1 MLLFLVAGR
10 RYSDSFA
17 NHVSDHRVELS
28 NYKLCKKAIA
38 SVLHC
43 SLNFLYRDNNNKQKT
58 IKKIEQIMAVVS
70 FYIYNRNYFEKL
82 LLLPHPYT
90 LFQPCCEKQC
100 LQKLCTQHP
109 DQVGR
114 WRNKLEQKDSKSED
128 NRKVCACRVHFY
140 GVYFT
145 FQVFFDLREHPL
157 DPCIR
162 AIGEITGLSKAT
174 LNNLSSKTRD
184 TGIRHALQGI
194 KSF

>member
-70 FYIYNRNYFEKL
+70 FYIYNRNYFQKYYYYSTL
-82 LLLPHPYT
+82 T
-90 LFQPCCEKQC
+90 LFSALLRKTVFTETMYSAPGPSR
-100 LQKLCTQHP
+100 T
-109 DQVGR
+109 
-114 WRNKLEQKDSKSED
+114 LEE
-128 NRKVCACRVHFY
+128 
-140 GVYFT
+140 
-145 FQVFFDLREHPL
+145 
-157 DPCIR
+157 
-162 AIGEITGLSKAT
+162 
-174 LNNLSSKTRD
+174 
-184 TGIRHALQGI
+184 
-194 KSF
+194 

>member
-1 MLLFLVAGR
+1 MFLVAGR

-70 FYIYNRNYFEKL
+70 FYIYNRNVFQKL
-82 LLLPHPYT
+82 LYPNSPIK
-90 LFQPCCEKQC
+90 PCCEKQC
-100 LQKLCTQHP
+100 LHKLCTQNP

-128 NRKVCACRVHFY
+128 NRKVCEFLVIF
-140 GVYFT
+140 YFT
-145 FQVFFDLREHPL
+145 FLFRCFLIFVSIL
-157 DPCIR
+157 
-162 AIGEITGLSKAT
+162 
-174 LNNLSSKTRD
+174 
-184 TGIRHALQGI
+184 
-194 KSF
+194 